1 MVRIQFISNII
12 NRSRQPHYPLY
23 KIFTKNNP
31 LLTTNKTFLKNIT
44 KSSTS
49 LLLTTNTQFYVKTL
63 KTYLL
68 TSHLLFIQKY
78 TNSYLLLYIYSS
90 YLTIQ
95 KLNSSSTFSKTF
107 LWSFKRNRFF
117 PTLLNNLGHTY
128 TTLSL
133 GSFLHFFLKPRSFR
147 KSKQLY
153 TLLINFFRKIILYVG
168 ITKLSISVK
177 FVPKY
182 FSELLSMFLRRSSN
196 PYLHPFTN
204 LTTDEHSTKS
214 TFTIINILFFNTKPY
229 GFFRKRKKGVVKR
242 KILRKVF
249 KNNGIID

>member
-1 MVRIQFISNII
+1 V
-12 NRSRQPHYPLY
+12 
-23 KIFTKNNP
+23 
-31 LLTTNKTFLKNIT
+31 
-44 KSSTS
+44 
-49 LLLTTNTQFYVKTL
+49 
-63 KTYLL
+63 
-68 TSHLLFIQKY
+68 FIQKY
-78 TNSYLLLYIYSS
+78 TNTYLLLYIHNNFI
-90 YLTIQ
+90 TIQ
-95 KLNSSSTFSKTF
+95 KLTSNTTFGKVF

-117 PTLLNNLGHTY
+117 PTLLSNLGHTY

-168 ITKLSISVK
+168 ISKLSISVK

-182 FSELLSMFLRRSSN
+182 FSELLSMFSRRNSN

-204 LTTDEHSTKS
+204 IITDENFNKK
-214 TFTIINILFFNTKPY
+214 TFTITNILFFNTKPY
-229 GFFRKRKKGVVKR
+229 GFFRKKKKGVVKR

-249 KNNGIID
+249 KNNAIID